1 MVIKHTEW
9 LRIKVIIRPI
19 RDGIKIFIKMAVT
32 TLINNTSF
40 HQYHSETIIIST
52 GISSPSSY
60 LIIFSVS
67 FSFSV
72 LTLLYFFPS
81 VILFVFWGPLR

>member
-1 MVIKHTEW
+1 
-9 LRIKVIIRPI
+9 LCIKVIIRAK
-19 RDGIKIFIKMAVT
+19 RDGIKIFIKMAVI

-60 LIIFSVS
+60 
-67 FSFSV
+67 
-72 LTLLYFFPS
+72 
-81 VILFVFWGPLR
+81 